1 GPKTTVPTTAHIDVR
16 RASYAP
22 SSREEIGMK
31 AATGAFTVAERMLG
45 GLTLS
50 VGQLAQLRAIDRKYQ
65 QRLFTLLDGV
75 EREPTS
81 AEVWQLDDM
90 AARDIAE
97 MLTPDQR
104 TQIKG
109 TVAAQRQSPRRHRDD

>member
-1 GPKTTVPTTAHIDVR
+1 
-16 RASYAP
+16 
-22 SSREEIGMK
+22 MK

-104 TQIKG
+104 MQIKG
-109 TVAAQRQSPRRHRDD
+109 TFAAQRQSPRRHRDD